1 MTTSGSILGNA
12 VTRVEDPRFLKG
24 EGRYMDDIR
33 DVDALSAVFVRSPF
47 AHARITGI
55 DTTGAEKMPG
65 VAGVYTA
72 RNLELPGFFAA
83 AMLAGMIPNLAR
95 APLATDTVRFVGEI
109 VAVVVASTRVQAV
122 DAAEAVVVDYEP
134 LPAVTDFERAAGP
147 DAPVLFPAHGSNVA
161 FAMDTGTDESV
172 LDGADVVVKGRFEN
186 QRLAPVPMEVNG
198 AIVVPNPETGGIT
211 LYASTQN
218 VFGNRDDMAGSLGLS
233 PDQVHVIAPAVG
245 GGFGA
250 KGSQVEHVI
259 MAKVALELG
268 RPVRWIETRSENLV
282 NMTHGRAQVQHVE
295 IGAKRDGTIVGLRAK
310 VFQDVGAYPA
320 FGMFLPTLTK
330 QMACGVYAIPKVE
343 FNFFSVLSNTTPTS
357 AYRGAGRPEATA
369 LIERAVDMVA
379 DELGLDPADVRRKN
393 FIPKDA
399 FPHTT
404 VTGAGYDIGDYE
416 LVLDEALKI
425 AGYDELL
432 KDQAARRE
440 RGDRVQL
447 GLGMSVYVEI
457 TGGVPPFSEY
467 SSVEV
472 HTDGSVT
479 VRTGTSPHGQG
490 HETAWAQIASSVLG
504 VPMDKVEVV
513 YGDTKLVA
521 RGLGTMGSRSLQQGG
536 TAVFQASEAVV
547 DKAKKI
553 AAHLLE
559 ASEDD
564 IVVTDDGRV
573 GVAGTPAKAMG
584 WGELAAAAEDAS
596 KLPDGVEAGLS
607 AVLDFQ
613 AAGPTYP
620 FGAHVAVVEVD
631 TETGDVTAL
640 RHIAVDDCGRVLN
653 PLLTGGQVHGGA
665 AQGIAQALYEG
676 FVYDDDG
683 NPLTATLVD
692 YAFPSAAELPSFEN
706 VHTETPTP
714 LNPLGAK
721 GIGESATIGSTPAVQ
736 NAVVDAVSHLGVRH
750 IDMPLTPERVW
761 RAIRDAR

>member
-1 MTTSGSILGNA
+1 MELRGSVLGNA
-12 VTRVEDPRFLKG
+12 VQRVEDPRFLKG
-24 EGRYMDDIR
+24 EGRYMDDVR
-33 DVDALSAVFVRSPF
+33 DVDALNVMFVRSTF
-47 AHARITGI
+47 AHAKIKGI
-55 DTTGAEKMPG
+55 DTSEAEKMPG
-65 VAGVYTA
+65 VAGVFTA
-72 RNLELPGFFAA
+72 QNLELPGFFAA
-83 AMLAGMIPNLAR
+83 GMLAGMVPNLAR
-95 APLATDTVRFVGEI
+95 APLATDTARFVGE
-109 VAVVVASTRVQAV
+109 VVAAVVAETRQQAV
-122 DAAEAVVVDYEP
+122 DAAEAVVVEYEP
-134 LPAVTDFERAAGP
+134 LPAVIDLDHAG
-147 DAPVLFPAHGSNVA
+147 DANAPVLFPAQGNNVA

-186 QRLAPVPMEVNG
+186 QRLAAVPMEVNG
-198 AIVVPNPETGGIT
+198 AIVLPDSETGGIKM
-211 LYASTQN
+211 YASTQAP
-218 VFGNRDDMAGSLGLS
+218 FGNRDAVAGVLGLE
-233 PDQVHVIAPAVG
+233 PDQVHVITPAVG

-250 KGSQVEHVI
+250 KAGSYVEHAI
-259 MAKVALELG
+259 LGKLAMQLG
-268 RPVRWIETRSENLV
+268 RGVRWIESRSENLV
-282 NMTHGRAQVQHVE
+282 AMTHGRAQIQYIE

-310 VFQDVGAYPA
+310 VLQDVGAYPD

-343 FNFFSVLSNTTPTS
+343 FNFFSYLTNTTPVS
-357 AYRGAGRPEATA
+357 AYRGAGRPEAA
-369 LIERAVDMVA
+369 AMLERAIDMVA

-404 VTGAGYDIGDYE
+404 VTGAEYDIGDYALPLE
-416 LVLDEALKI
+416 EALKI
-425 AGYDELL
+425 AEYDKLL
-432 KDQAARRE
+432 AEQEKRRAA
-440 RGDRVQL
+440 GDRKQL
-447 GLGMSVYVEI
+447 GVGIGVYVEI

-472 HTDGSVT
+472 HTDGAVT

-504 VPMDKVEVV
+504 IPMDKVTVV
-513 YGDTKLVA
+513 HSDTKLVE

-536 TAVFQASEAVV
+536 TAVYQASEAVV

-553 AAHLLE
+553 AAQLLE
-559 ASEDD
+559 ASEED
-564 IVVTDDGRV
+564 IAIEDGKI
-573 GVAGTPAKAMG
+573 GVAGTPAKAFT
-584 WGELAAAAEDAS
+584 WEEIAQTANDKS
-596 KLPDGVEAGLS
+596 KLPEGVEPGLS

-613 AAGPTYP
+613 APGPTYP

-631 TETGDVTAL
+631 TETGMVDLV

-665 AQGIAQALYEG
+665 AQGIAQALFES
-676 FVYDDDG
+676 FEYDSDG

-692 YAFPSAAELPSFEN
+692 YAMPAASELPSFEN
-706 VHTETPTP
+706 KHTETPTP

-736 NAVVDAVSHLGVRH
+736 NAVVDALSHLGVRH

-761 RAIRDAR
+761 RAIQAAQ